1 MLLFRDTLQK
11 SLKQLQKGEAFLEKI
26 SRILKTFT
34 WKHVRYV
41 CFPEVE
47 SKEAFIDVA
56 DAQDMK
62 VSNCKSPKLQGV
74 VS

>member
-1 MLLFRDTLQK
+1 MLSFREAFQK
-11 SLKQLQKGEAFLEKI
+11 SLNQLQKGEAFLEKI
-26 SRILKTFT
+26 SRILNTDS
-34 WKHVRYV
+34 WKHLCFV

-62 VSNCKSPKLQGV
+62 VSNCKSPKLQRV
-74 VS
+74 VP